1 MQETAERAGPVEV
14 LNEPA
19 ARPEKRMGEAP
30 WPGFEAVQRDRSPG
44 IRARRRRPF
53 QEPSLFT
60 LLKKDE
66 RG

>member
-1 MQETAERAGPVEV
+1 
-14 LNEPA
+14 
-19 ARPEKRMGEAP
+19 MGEAP